1 MFGMGFTEILLIG
14 IIAIIALGPEKLPS
28 AMVDVAKFFKKLKS
42 GVEDAKSTL
51 NDELN
56 ITEIKN
62 QADQFKAQVDG
73 AKANLSL
80 DYLDSIKDDVL
91 GDDFVQNEKALEQ
104 KDEKIDLAQ
113 ELTNHNKV
121 VKREKVSFEKK
132 KKKKKKKEKNLES
145 KEA

>member
-56 ITEIKN
+56 ITDIKN
-62 QADQFKAQVDG
+62 QANQFKAQIDD
-73 AKANLSL
+73 AKSNLSL
-80 DYLDSIKDDVL
+80 DYLESLKDE
-91 GDDFVQNEKALEQ
+91 DFDTTASNEKIVEELQ
-104 KDEKIDLAQ
+104 SVTKSTQDDKII
-113 ELTNHNKV
+113 
-121 VKREKVSFEKK
+121 KREKVSFDKK
-132 KKKKKKKEKNLES
+132 KKKKKKKEKNSES